1 MAKPLLSIGIVTFNS
16 AETIL
21 NCINSI
27 VRYCPYEK
35 TEILIVDNNSD
46 DGTTDLLKDN
56 FLINKSIVNPENM
69 GFAAA
74 VNRLMGIKS
83 GRHLLL
89 INPDCELQSPVLQM
103 ITDVFSA
110 GANVGLIGAD
120 IRDQDG
126 RPREA
131 YGAFPSPAM
140 AWWDFSG
147 IRKIFPRKHW
157 STSIPF
163 PGGPPV
169 EVDYPTGAFY
179 CIRDEALAA
188 GGTFD
193 PRFFA
198 YFEEADYA
206 LRLRKSGFKA
216 IVHPDLRVKHI
227 GGGSFHSALDR
238 YGEDFQLTCYFDSL
252 FYFLEKHYGLDASK
266 DARRMIRNFASIK
279 SAIGGGSAFG
289 IRHRQVVRI
298 LKRLEKSTAREI
310 YMYNLY

>member
-1 MAKPLLSIGIVTFNS
+1 
-16 AETIL
+16 
-21 NCINSI
+21 
-27 VRYCPYEK
+27 
-35 TEILIVDNNSD
+35 VDNNSD
-46 DGTTDLLKDN
+46 DGTPDLLQDN
-56 FLINKSIVNPENM
+56 FLINKLLINPENM

-74 VNRLMGIKS
+74 VNRLMEIRG

-89 INPDCELQSPVLQM
+89 INPDCELQSPILPT
-103 ITDVFSA
+103 ITGVFSA
-110 GANVGLIGAD
+110 GPNVGLIGAD
-120 IRDQDG
+120 ICDQDN

-140 AWWDFSG
+140 VWWDFSG
-147 IRKIFPRKHW
+147 LRKIFPRKNW

-163 PGGPPV
+163 FGGPPI

-188 GGTFD
+188 EGAFD

-206 LRLRKSGFKA
+206 LRLRKTGFKA

-227 GGGSFHSALDR
+227 GGGSFHSAEDR

-252 FYFLEKHYGLDASK
+252 FYFLEKHYGPKAAK
-266 DARRMIRNFASIK
+266 GARRMIRSFASIK
-279 SAIGGGSAFG
+279 SAVGGGSAFG
-289 IRHRQVVRI
+289 ERHKQVLRI
-298 LKRLEKSTAREI
+298 LKRIEKSSAREI
-310 YMYNLY
+310 IRYNLQ